1 MPYRFT
7 KADIISGSIVQSREF
22 DNAIGTYVDVMNGG
36 MDRDNMPYA
45 GVGSASSQGSLFQQ
59 IKIFA
64 NINPTDAELQ
74 PDANY
79 VTATPN
85 RLGRLMYGYRYAEE
99 PVNAGDGWAIATTQT
114 IECEEGMLEINW
126 QCSEAKTQYWSYW
139 RNHGTNK
146 VSLKSV
152 QWQIRV
158 DGNNVYTSPAQFE
171 IMNTSIHRCTIPL
184 SKGNHEVSI
193 HWRVPSQRDDTDQ
206 NQVLLSWW
214 GGLLTL
220 INKYR

>member
-22 DNAIGTYVDVMNGG
+22 DAAIGNYVDVMNGG
-36 MDRDNMPYA
+36 MDRDNMPYG
-45 GVGSASSQGSLFQQ
+45 GVTSASTSDGIFQQ
-59 IKIFA
+59 IKIFT
-64 NINPTDAELQ
+64 NINPTDTDLG

-79 VTATPN
+79 VTPTPN

-99 PVNAGDGWAIATTQT
+99 PVNSGDGWNLATTQS
-114 IECEEGMLEINW
+114 IDCNEGMLSIDW
-126 QCSEAKTQYWSYW
+126 QCAEAKTQYWSYW
-139 RNHGTNK
+139 RNFTSDK
-146 VSLKSV
+146 VSLKHG
-152 QWQIRV
+152 QWELRV
-158 DGNNVYTSPAQFE
+158 DGNSVYTGPAQFE
-171 IMNTSIHRCTIPL
+171 IMNTSIHRCTIPI

-193 HWRVPSQRDDTDQ
+193 HWRVPIQRDDTNQ
-206 NQVLLSWW
+206 NQVLFSWW